1 MALDIQTVP
10 CLSDNYAYVLRD
22 AATGTVAVVDVPEA
36 APLIEV
42 LEARGLRLDLILIT
56 HHHDDH
62 IAGVDELR
70 TKYGAKVVG
79 AKADAHRLPKLDV
92 EVEEGDTVE
101 VGGSVGRVMD
111 VSGHTVGH
119 IAFHFPGSDAVFS
132 ADSLMALGC
141 GRLFE
146 GDGPM
151 MWKSMEKFIALPDS
165 TIVYS
170 GHEYTQSN
178 AKFALSIENGNADLK
193 ARAER
198 VDAARERGQ
207 PTVPSSLAEEKATN
221 PFLRA
226 HIDSVKEAVGM
237 AGAEAAAVFTEVR
250 KRKDNF

>member
-1 MALDIQTVP
+1 MPLDIQTVP
-10 CLSDNYAYVLRD
+10 CLTDNYAYILRD
-22 AATGTVAVVDVPEA
+22 GATGTVAIVDVPEA
-36 APLIEV
+36 APLIAA
-42 LEARGLRLDLILIT
+42 LEARGLGLDLILIT

-62 IAGVDELR
+62 IQGVEELR
-70 TKYGAKVVG
+70 AKYGCEVIG
-79 AKADAHRLPKLDV
+79 GRADAHRLPPLDRAV
-92 EVEEGDTVE
+92 EDGDTVR
-101 VGGSVGRVMD
+101 VGDSEGHVLD

-151 MWKSMEKFIALPDS
+151 MWASMRKFLAMPDS

-178 AKFALSIENGNADLK
+178 AKFALSIETGNSDLA
-193 ARAER
+193 ARAKR
-198 VDAARERGQ
+198 IDAARERGM

-226 HIDSVKEAVGM
+226 HVASVKAAVGM
-237 AGAEAAAVFTEVR
+237 EDASDAEVFTEIR
-250 KRKDNF
+250 RRKDSF

>member
-1 MALDIQTVP
+1 MPLDIQTVP
-10 CLSDNYAYVLRD
+10 CLSDNYAYILRD
-22 AATGTVAVVDVPEA
+22 TATGTVAIVDVPEA
-36 APLIEV
+36 APLIAA
-42 LEARGLRLDLILIT
+42 LAARALTPDLILIT

-62 IAGVDELR
+62 IQGVEELR
-70 TKYGAKVVG
+70 TKYGCKVVG
-79 AKADAHRLPKLDV
+79 GKADSHRLPDLDRAV
-92 EVEEGDTVE
+92 ADGDTVM
-101 VGGSVGRVMD
+101 VGESEGHVLD

-151 MWKSMEKFIALPDS
+151 MWASMQKFLNMPDS

-178 AKFALSIENGNADLK
+178 AKFALSIEADNAQLT
-193 ARAER
+193 ARA
-198 VDAARERGQ
+198 ARIDEARARDM

-226 HIDSVKEAVGM
+226 HIASVKEAVGM
-237 AGAEAAAVFTEVR
+237 PDADDAAVFTEVR

>member
-1 MALDIQTVP
+1 MALDIQTIP
-10 CLSDNYAYVLRD
+10 CLSDNYAYILRD
-22 AATGTVAVVDVPEA
+22 AATGTVAIVDVPEA
-36 APLIEV
+36 APLIAA
-42 LEARGLRLDLILIT
+42 LDARGLGLDMILLT

-62 IAGVDELR
+62 IQGVEELR
-70 TKYGAKVVG
+70 AKYGCTVIGGKP
-79 AKADAHRLPKLDV
+79 DAHRLPPLDQAV
-92 EVEEGDTVE
+92 SEGDTIT
-101 VGGSVGRVMD
+101 VGESEGHILD

-151 MWKSMEKFIALPDS
+151 MWVSMQKFLTMPDS

-178 AKFALSIENGNADLK
+178 AKFALSIESDNAELV
-193 ARAER
+193 ARAAR
-198 VDAARERGQ
+198 IDAAREKGM

-226 HIDSVKEAVGM
+226 HIASVKAAVGM
-237 AGAEAAAVFTEVR
+237 PDADDAAVFTEVR
-250 KRKDNF
+250 NRKDNF

>member
-10 CLSDNYAYVLRD
+10 CLSDNYAYILRD
-22 AATGTVAVVDVPEA
+22 AATGTVAIVDVPEA
-36 APLIEV
+36 APLIAA
-42 LEARGLRLDLILIT
+42 LEARGLDLNMILLT

-62 IAGVDELR
+62 IQGVEELR
-70 TKYGAKVVG
+70 SKYGCKVIG
-79 AKADAHRLPKLDV
+79 GKADAHRLPTLDQA
-92 EVEEGDTVE
+92 VEEGDTVT
-101 VGGSVGRVMD
+101 VGESEGHVLD

-119 IAFHFPGSDAVFS
+119 IAFHFPDSNAVFS

-151 MWKSMEKFIALPDS
+151 MWASMQKFLNMPDS

-178 AKFALSIENGNADLK
+178 AKFALSIESDNHDLI
-193 ARAER
+193 ART
-198 VDAARERGQ
+198 ARIDEARQ
-207 PTVPSSLAEEKATN
+207 RNMPTVPSSLAEEKATN

-226 HIDSVKEAVGM
+226 HIASVKSAVGM
-237 AGAEAAAVFTEVR
+237 PDATDVEVFTEVR
-250 KRKDNF
+250 NRKDNF

>member
-1 MALDIQTVP
+1 MPLDIQTVP
-10 CLSDNYAYVLRD
+10 CLSDNYAYILRD
-22 AATGTVAVVDVPEA
+22 QATGTVAIVDVPEA
-36 APLIEV
+36 APLIAA
-42 LEARGLRLDLILIT
+42 LEERDLGLDLILIT

-62 IAGVDELR
+62 IQGVDELR
-70 TKYGAKVVG
+70 AKYGCKVIG
-79 AKADAHRLPKLDV
+79 GKADAHRLPALDT
-92 EVEEGDTVE
+92 EVEEGDTVM
-101 VGGSVGRVMD
+101 VGESEGHVLD

-119 IAFHFPGSDAVFS
+119 IAFHFPDSDAVFS

-151 MWKSMEKFIALPDS
+151 MWASMQKFLNMPDS

-178 AKFALSIENGNADLK
+178 AKFALSIEEGNTDLV
-193 ARAER
+193 ARAKRIDE
-198 VDAARERGQ
+198 AREMGK

-226 HIDSVKEAVGM
+226 HIDGVAAAVGL
-237 AGAEAAAVFTEVR
+237 AGKDAAEVFTEVR
-250 KRKDNF
+250 NRKDNF